1 MEGEWVMAADTY
13 SLQALVLRKT
23 KLGETDLIV
32 TLLAQDG
39 RQVRAVAKGARKPN
53 SSFASR
59 LEIFSE
65 VDLLLVCGKS
75 LDIVKEA
82 KLLNA
87 HIGVREDM
95 EHAAA
100 AAPIVDLLT
109 RLTQPDLESPRLYD
123 LSASALEHAESCDAT
138 GALAVCAAFMLKAFA
153 FSGFRPSLNRCV
165 MCGRP
170 LASDDSRVQ
179 VAFSP
184 AEGGAVCR
192 DCLMFSD
199 TVQVGSDVLLWAH
212 WLMMSTFDEIAQ
224 REVPRHISFEILHLC
239 QAWVREHVGSKLKS
253 LEFLFTCGLF

>member
-1 MEGEWVMAADTY
+1 MAADTY

-87 HIGVREDM
+87 HIGVRKTWSMRSCGSHRRFAYATDP
-95 EHAAA
+95 ARFGIA
-100 AAPIVDLLT
+100 
-109 RLTQPDLESPRLYD
+109 SPL
-123 LSASALEHAESCDAT
+123 
-138 GALAVCAAFMLKAFA
+138 
-153 FSGFRPSLNRCV
+153 
-165 MCGRP
+165 
-170 LASDDSRVQ
+170 
-179 VAFSP
+179 
-184 AEGGAVCR
+184 
-192 DCLMFSD
+192 
-199 TVQVGSDVLLWAH
+199 
-212 WLMMSTFDEIAQ
+212 
-224 REVPRHISFEILHLC
+224 
-239 QAWVREHVGSKLKS
+239 
-253 LEFLFTCGLF
+253 

>member
-1 MEGEWVMAADTY
+1 MAADTY

-53 SSFASR
+53 SSFATR

-82 KLLNA
+82 KLFNA

-100 AAPIVDLLT
+100 AASAPHAM
-109 RLTQPDLESPRLYD
+109 RNRRRES
-123 LSASALEHAESCDAT
+123 SMVS
-138 GALAVCAAFMLKAFA
+138 
-153 FSGFRPSLNRCV
+153 SGKYGPYSVTCSIPSERI
-165 MCGRP
+165 
-170 LASDDSRVQ
+170 
-179 VAFSP
+179 
-184 AEGGAVCR
+184 
-192 DCLMFSD
+192 
-199 TVQVGSDVLLWAH
+199 DV
-212 WLMMSTFDEIAQ
+212 T
-224 REVPRHISFEILHLC
+224 
-239 QAWVREHVGSKLKS
+239 
-253 LEFLFTCGLF
+253 

>member
-82 KLLNA
+82 KTAQMLIIWRAGRHGACRQLRLL
-87 HIGVREDM
+87 
-95 EHAAA
+95 
-100 AAPIVDLLT
+100 
-109 RLTQPDLESPRLYD
+109 S
-123 LSASALEHAESCDAT
+123 
-138 GALAVCAAFMLKAFA
+138 
-153 FSGFRPSLNRCV
+153 
-165 MCGRP
+165 
-170 LASDDSRVQ
+170 
-179 VAFSP
+179 
-184 AEGGAVCR
+184 
-192 DCLMFSD
+192 
-199 TVQVGSDVLLWAH
+199 
-212 WLMMSTFDEIAQ
+212 
-224 REVPRHISFEILHLC
+224 
-239 QAWVREHVGSKLKS
+239 
-253 LEFLFTCGLF
+253 

>member
-1 MEGEWVMAADTY
+1 MAADTY

-123 LSASALEHAESCDAT
+123 LSASALEHVESCDAT
-138 GALAVCAAFMLKAFA
+138 GTLAVCAAFMLKAFA

-170 LASDDSRVQ
+170 CRLHFRLRKAAPCAAIAS
-179 VAFSP
+179 
-184 AEGGAVCR
+184 C
-192 DCLMFSD
+192 
-199 TVQVGSDVLLWAH
+199 
-212 WLMMSTFDEIAQ
+212 
-224 REVPRHISFEILHLC
+224 
-239 QAWVREHVGSKLKS
+239 
-253 LEFLFTCGLF
+253 FLIPCKWEATCFRGPTGL

>member
-1 MEGEWVMAADTY
+1 MAADTY

-32 TLLAQDG
+32 TLLAKDG

-59 LEIFSE
+59 VEIFSE

-82 KLLNA
+82 KLVDA
-87 HIGVREDM
+87 HIGVRGDM

-109 RLTQPDLESPRLYD
+109 RLTQPDLQAPRMYD
-123 LSASALEHAESCDAT
+123 LATSALSHAEGADAN
-138 GALAVCAAFMLKAFA
+138 GALSLCAAFMLKAFA
-153 FSGFRPSLNRCV
+153 FSGFRPSLDRCV
-165 MCGRP
+165 MCGKP
-170 LASDDSRVQ
+170 LAEGDSRIQ
-179 VAFSP
+179 VSFSP

-192 DCLMFSD
+192 YCLMFSE
-199 TVQVGSDVLLWAH
+199 TIQVGSDVLSWAH
-212 WLMMSTFDEIAQ
+212 WLMMSTFDDIGAK
-224 REVPRHISFEILHLC
+224 EVPRHISFEVLHLS
-239 QAWVREHVGSKLKS
+239 QAWIREHVGSKLKS

>member
-1 MEGEWVMAADTY
+1 MAADTY
-13 SLQALVLRKT
+13 SLRALVLRKT

-32 TLLAQDG
+32 TLLACDG

-65 VDLLLVCGKS
+65 VDLLLACGKS

-82 KLLNA
+82 RLLNA
-87 HIGVREDM
+87 HRGVREDM

-109 RLTQPDLESPRLYD
+109 RLAQPDLQAPRIYD
-123 LSASALEHAESCDAT
+123 LAISALSHSEAADES
-138 GALAVCAAFMLKAFA
+138 GALALCAAFMLKAFA

-165 MCGRP
+165 MCARP
-170 LASDDSRVQ
+170 LAESGSRAQ
-179 VAFSP
+179 VSFSP

-199 TVQVGSDVLLWAH
+199 TIQVGSDVLSWAH
-212 WLMMSTFDEIAQ
+212 WLMMSTFDDIAA
-224 REVPRHISFEILHLC
+224 REVPRHISFEVLRLC

-253 LEFLFTCGLF
+253 LEFLFSCGLF

>member
-1 MEGEWVMAADTY
+1 MAADTY

-109 RLTQPDLESPRLYD
+109 RLTQPDLESSRLYD
-123 LSASALEHAESCDAT
+123 LSASAL
-138 GALAVCAAFMLKAFA
+138 GA
-153 FSGFRPSLNRCV
+153 
-165 MCGRP
+165 
-170 LASDDSRVQ
+170 
-179 VAFSP
+179 
-184 AEGGAVCR
+184 
-192 DCLMFSD
+192 
-199 TVQVGSDVLLWAH
+199 
-212 WLMMSTFDEIAQ
+212 
-224 REVPRHISFEILHLC
+224 
-239 QAWVREHVGSKLKS
+239 
-253 LEFLFTCGLF
+253 

>member
-1 MEGEWVMAADTY
+1 MAADTY

-138 GALAVCAAFMLKAFA
+138 GALAACGIYAEGVCVFG
-153 FSGFRPSLNRCV
+153 FSSELEPMCV
-165 MCGRP
+165 CGRP
-170 LASDDSRVQ
+170 LVSDDSRVQ
-179 VAFSP
+179 IAFSP

-199 TVQVGSDVLLWAH
+199 TVQVRKRRAFVGPLAHDV
-212 WLMMSTFDEIAQ
+212 D
-224 REVPRHISFEILHLC
+224 V
-239 QAWVREHVGSKLKS
+239 
-253 LEFLFTCGLF
+253 